1 MIMNHKEQQTLEY
14 TQWSYPSV
22 EVNGK
27 KPQYG
32 SHCFFQHL
40 AHTLRYYCLEPYVDR
55 SAASL
60 KPKSQPWASKLV
72 CKLVS
77 VQDIAKCNNKRAR
90 THTHTHIHKHRL
102 TRTKNQQQQ
111 TTTNKKNKK
120 NPTAD
125 YKHAAK
131 STGGNP
137 SWGLDRLVKQRSD
150 IFLLVSVSR
159 TQHHY
164 SILTRRGKNKQT
176 NKNRLSLSWIQSI
189 RTMQYAPPH
198 HRFGSHWT
206 T

>member
-1 MIMNHKEQQTLEY
+1 MNTITQHWLNSNSTELKPKIQRNISFTGSLPEKKSCVTRIRTPENMIMNHKEQQTLEY

-111 TTTNKKNKK
+111 TKKTKK
-120 NPTAD
+120 TPQQIINMLLKAL
-125 YKHAAK
+125 
-131 STGGNP
+131 GG
-137 SWGLDRLVKQRSD
+137 
-150 IFLLVSVSR
+150 
-159 TQHHY
+159 
-164 SILTRRGKNKQT
+164 TR
-176 NKNRLSLSWIQSI
+176 
-189 RTMQYAPPH
+189 AEV
-198 HRFGSHWT
+198 
-206 T
+206 